1 MPWSY
6 RVSSVAAVVAHAGQ
20 NLLRYATD
28 LAGGP
33 ADLGTVELR
42 IAADASPAA
51 LVATVRA
58 SAEVLAAVLEATPE
72 DTRGFHPDGSPDP
85 SGFAAMA
92 CDELL
97 VHTDDAARGLG
108 MAFVPDPHL
117 AARVLRRLFPWAPRR
132 ELAWP
137 TLRWA
142 NGRTALGDRPFL
154 ESWRWHC
161 APLVGVGRHRALK
174 GSAVR
179 SPPSRCA
186 GPPHSQ
192 GGLARALH
200 AVVEALAGLA
210 AEHGADQRD
219 DDRDGQRD
227 QPAGGEGAVRQR
239 DPG

>member
-1 MPWSY
+1 VRSDDVREAAEVCTCALSHTLVRDWGAPADGLDM
-6 RVSSVAAVVAHAGQ
+6 SVAAVVAHTGQ

-28 LAGGP
+28 LVGGP
-33 ADLGTVELR
+33 ADLGTVEVR
-42 IAADASPAA
+42 ITPDASPAA

-58 SAEVLAAVLEATPE
+58 AAEVLAAVLEATPE

-108 MAFVPDPHL
+108 VAFVPDPHL

-137 TLRWA
+137 ALRWA

-161 APLVGVGRHRALK
+161 APLVEWDGT
-174 GSAVR
+174 
-179 SPPSRCA
+179 
-186 GPPHSQ
+186 GP
-192 GGLARALH
+192 
-200 AVVEALAGLA
+200 
-210 AEHGADQRD
+210 
-219 DDRDGQRD
+219 
-227 QPAGGEGAVRQR
+227 
-239 DPG
+239 

>member
-1 MPWSY
+1 VRSDDVREAAEVCTCALSHTLGRDWS
-6 RVSSVAAVVAHAGQ
+6 A
-20 NLLRYATD
+20 
-28 LAGGP
+28 P
-33 ADLGTVELR
+33 ADGLDMSV
-42 IAADASPAA
+42 AADASPAA

-108 MAFVPDPHL
+108 VAFVPDPHL

-161 APLVGVGRHRALK
+161 APLVEWDGT
-174 GSAVR
+174 
-179 SPPSRCA
+179 
-186 GPPHSQ
+186 GP
-192 GGLARALH
+192 
-200 AVVEALAGLA
+200 
-210 AEHGADQRD
+210 
-219 DDRDGQRD
+219 
-227 QPAGGEGAVRQR
+227 
-239 DPG
+239 